1 MGLAPF
7 SASATAAVLGAGVAA
22 MARGARL
29 PPRPRP
35 PVPGQAAIAWAA
47 LVAAAAA
54 WQVAAYVQ
62 HPREDHPTI
71 SSLANALLDPRPARA
86 AAFVA
91 WLVAAAGLSRR

>member
-7 SASATAAVLGAGVAA
+7 SASATAAVLAAGVAA
-22 MARGARL
+22 MAWGARL

-35 PVPGQAAIAWAA
+35 PVSGREAAPWAA
-47 LVAAAAA
+47 LGLAAAA
-54 WQVAAYVQ
+54 WQLAAYVQ

-71 SSLANALLDPRPARA
+71 SSLANALLDSRPARA

>member
-7 SASATAAVLGAGVAA
+7 SASATAVVLGAGVAA
-22 MARGARL
+22 MAWGARL

-35 PVPGQAAIAWAA
+35 PLSGRGAIAWAA
-47 LVAAAAA
+47 LGLAAAA
-54 WQVAAYVQ
+54 WQLAAYVQ

-71 SSLANALLDPRPARA
+71 SSLANALLDSRPARA

-91 WLVAAAGLSRR
+91 WLLAAAGLSRR